1 MVAKQPLPVTQAI
14 VKDSN
19 FDIVAQDHLA
29 MAKDLESLQ
38 PDSN

>member
-1 MVAKQPLPVTQAI
+1 MVAKQPPPITEAI

-19 FDIVAQDHLA
+19 FDLVAQEHLA

>member
-1 MVAKQPLPVTQAI
+1 MVAKQPHPITEAI

-19 FDIVAQDHLA
+19 FFIVAQEHSA
-29 MAKDLESLQ
+29 TAKDLESLK